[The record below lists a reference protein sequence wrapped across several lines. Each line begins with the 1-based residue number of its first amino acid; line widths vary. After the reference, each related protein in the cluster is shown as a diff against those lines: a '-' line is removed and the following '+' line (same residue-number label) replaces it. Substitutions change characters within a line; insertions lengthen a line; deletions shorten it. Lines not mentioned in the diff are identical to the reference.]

1 MIRKIEKILMLSVF
15 LVMSVCVSAE
25 NGTYG
30 AYSPYSIFG
39 VGDLSKQ
46 GTAFNK
52 SMGGVGIASRNKRFI
67 NTMNPAAVT
76 ARDSLSFMAD
86 FGLIQKNTVYA
97 QGNVR
102 SANNTF
108 NIYDFVMSFPIWR
121 SSAFMVGI
129 MPFSDVGYDFSHIE
143 TDKTIN

>member
-52 SMGGVGIASRNKRFI
+52 SMGGVGIASRNKRFCRL
-67 NTMNPAAVT
+67 T
-76 ARDSLSFMAD
+76 
-86 FGLIQKNTVYA
+86 
-97 QGNVR
+97 
-102 SANNTF
+102 
-108 NIYDFVMSFPIWR
+108 
-121 SSAFMVGI
+121 
-129 MPFSDVGYDFSHIE
+129 
-143 TDKTIN
+143 